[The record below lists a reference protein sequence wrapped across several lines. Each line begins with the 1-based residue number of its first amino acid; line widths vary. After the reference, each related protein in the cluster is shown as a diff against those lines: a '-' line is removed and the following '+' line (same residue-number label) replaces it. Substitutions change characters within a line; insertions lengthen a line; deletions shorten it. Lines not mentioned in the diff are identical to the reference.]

1 MQAVIY
7 YSIRFLFQKEESE
20 VRFCAIRWAILLF
33 DMQHCPSRFICM
45 LGAADPKLDIRLAYE
60 VCWLTLSGD
69 SCLATVGYLSTIF
82 SYDHSSIFA
91 YLESLLSFLQVS
103 SLCRFIMLQL

>member
-1 MQAVIY
+1 M
-7 YSIRFLFQKEESE
+7 
-20 VRFCAIRWAILLF
+20 RFCAMRWATLLF

-60 VCWLTLSGD
+60 VCCLTLSGD

-82 SYDHSSIFA
+82 TYDHGRIFA
-91 YLESLLSFLQVS
+91 YLGSLLSFLQVTL
-103 SLCRFIMLQL
+103 LCSFIMLQL